1 MAEFWAKPM
10 DELQKIAQIKSKR
23 VMTKDDETFLLQL
36 RKIHQ
41 REMVLAAIQRQV
53 SMGMVEELMGKKQSQ
68 RGLTSWNQFQIEK
81 KSVFKGQAVH
91 SGVGMSNLSAMWQA
105 LRPDERIKYRTDNLT
120 LTAEEEPAT
129 PDLMA
134 VSGLRAQP
142 QSLIQSAK
150 RVSAWLDMWQKKA
163 VYVAKTNHC
172 EIVTFAV
179 SNHLG
184 DHNFQSVRATPGAA
198 SFVQQINE
206 VDGLQNYESR
216 LQAFI
221 TGANINQI
229 PAAVKKKQDKGS
241 APLLVAETRSR
252 LAALVSR
259 DTNNQKT
266 SWSWSQCDVELGRL
280 GYKVVFMPEAI
291 SLPEWIKSPSS
302 GLTKTEAELILEDL
316 NHNYIRVVRDRDALL
331 GTTRVIPPKA
341 PRNRSASR
349 TDDTCDDPSSLET
362 ERTQQSPAGQPNRL
376 LHPKR
381 ATKTARKSRSAVM
394 KNPPA
399 SAERRCHPSPT
410 IGTSMAADVPPPSKR
425 RRLLTTS
432 TTTEHHGSPQS
443 GAPAK
448 PQRAPIPNRP
458 LHENTLPGSH
468 DNDALN
474 PSGSGSPAPSPSD
487 SNSDDDSDSSLG
499 SDDESN

>member
-10 DELQKIAQIKSKR
+10 DELRKIAQIKSKR

-36 RKIHQ
+36 REIHQ

-163 VYVAKTNHC
+163 VHVAKTNHC

-331 GTTRVIPPKA
+331 GTTR
-341 PRNRSASR
+341 
-349 TDDTCDDPSSLET
+349 
-362 ERTQQSPAGQPNRL
+362 SPAGQPNRL

-394 KNPPA
+394 KNPLHQLNNTTAALNQEPL
-399 SAERRCHPSPT
+399 PT
-410 IGTSMAADVPPPSKR
+410 S
-425 RRLLTTS
+425 
-432 TTTEHHGSPQS
+432 
-443 GAPAK
+443 
-448 PQRAPIPNRP
+448 RAPIPNRP